1 MIIHPAVEIKG
12 FEGPED
18 TVVPSTLEVDDD
30 VMLEDE
36 EDEEIED
43 VAAAAERWAQEV
55 QSFKVLIWKPKAYL
69 LDLSL
74 FSKIKMS
81 ESRLY
86 TFSQETRDEL
96 RKFRLG
102 TSRAKTPLAKI
113 YQIDTKT
120 QEIKP
125 SSDETYSDML
135 ELADEL
141 PDSSPRFVLLSY
153 PLTLPSGR
161 LSVPYVLIYYLPVNC
176 NPNMRMSY
184 AGAVELMRNTA
195 EVNRV
200 IEIQDADDLQEI
212 ESKLKGED

>member
-18 TVVPSTLEVDDD
+18 TVVPSALEVDDD
-30 VMLEDE
+30 VMLEDKEDE
-36 EDEEIED
+36 EDEEEED
-43 VAAAAERWAQEV
+43 AAAERWAHVEGEDATGQNMTCCG
-55 QSFKVLIWKPKAYL
+55 QSWA
-69 LDLSL
+69 D
-74 FSKIKMS
+74 
-81 ESRLY
+81 
-86 TFSQETRDEL
+86 
-96 RKFRLG
+96 
-102 TSRAKTPLAKI
+102 
-113 YQIDTKT
+113 QIDTKT